1 MLDRFNRKINYLRI
15 SVTDR
20 CNLRCKYCMPEE
32 GIKWIDHNNI
42 ITYEEIVQIV
52 KAGVTYGIDKI
63 RITGGEPLV
72 RKGIANLVQMLAAVD
87 GIKDIALTTN
97 GILLE
102 QYADKLAI
110 AGLHRINIS
119 MDTINPER
127 YKELT
132 RGGDVNAVFKGIKAA
147 QLAGLSP
154 IKINCVVRN
163 SSMEADAFAVKEF
176 CDENK
181 LQVRFIHQMN
191 LSEGH
196 FAVVEGGTGG
206 DCKKCNRL
214 RVTSNAKIKPCL
226 FSDMEYDIRVLG
238 IEKAFE
244 MALDTKPLKGTKN
257 HTDFFN
263 NIGG

>member
-20 CNLRCKYCMPEE
+20 CNLRCQYCMPVE
-32 GIKWIDHNNI
+32 GINWIEHNKI
-42 ITYEEIVQIV
+42 ITYEEIVEIV
-52 KAGVTYGIDKI
+52 KKSVSLGIDKF

-72 RKGIANLVQMLAAVD
+72 RKGIVDLIKMIAVVE
-87 GIKDIALTTN
+87 GVKDLALTTN

-102 QYADKLAI
+102 QNAENLAK

-119 MDTINPER
+119 LDTINPEKFR
-127 YKELT
+127 KIS
-132 RGGDVNAVFKGIKAA
+132 RGGDINAVLRGIKSA

-154 IKINCVVRN
+154 IKINCVVNNN
-163 SSMEADAFAVKEF
+163 SLEEDAMEVKKF
-176 CDENK
+176 CKENN

-191 LSEGH
+191 LAEGS
-196 FAVVEGGTGG
+196 FAKVEGGTGG
-206 DCKKCNRL
+206 DCKVCNRL

-238 IEKAFE
+238 IDKAFE
-244 MALDTKPLKGTKN
+244 MALNAKPEKGTKN
-257 HTDFFN
+257 LTNNFN